1 MTDPTIPQMTGIV
14 FCSRCGHRE
23 FYGHLTWSQESTPVC
38 RACIHREWQ
47 AQDPKWGAA
56 KEKVFP
62 DYIATQ
68 RMYKTK
74 DQQEKSLRAAINLIK
89 AAIPE
94 EQNPR
99 DKQDRAPMLRSAAEL
114 IQDAL
119 EWLEDLD
126 A

>member
-1 MTDPTIPQMTGIV
+1 MTNPATPKMTDIV
-14 FCSRCGHRE
+14 FCSRCGGRE
-23 FYGHLTWSQESTPVC
+23 FYGHLTWSRESTPVC

-47 AQDPKWGAA
+47 AQDPKWSAA

-74 DQQEKSLRAAINLIK
+74 EQQIASLQAAINLIN
-89 AAIPE
+89 AATPE

>member
-1 MTDPTIPQMTGIV
+1 MTAPTTPQMTDIV
-14 FCSRCGHRE
+14 FCSRCGGRE
-23 FYGHLTWSQESTPVC
+23 FYGHLTWSRESTPVC

-47 AQDPKWGAA
+47 AQDPKWSAA

-74 DQQEKSLRAAINLIK
+74 DQQIASLQAALNLTK
-89 AAIPE
+89 AAIPA
-94 EQNPR
+94 
-99 DKQDRAPMLRSAAEL
+99 APMLRSAAEL